1 MSMRNVIKKLEAK
14 HERAER
20 RADFHAKQEAKAKSD
35 ESREFNAKEKNFW
48 RGIAYGIGEA
58 LAVVVQEE
66 VTGGTPF

>member
-1 MSMRNVIKKLEAK
+1 MRDVIKKPEAK

-20 RADFHAKQEAKAKSD
+20 RADFHAKQEAKAQSD
-35 ESREFNAKEKNFW
+35 ESRAFNAKEKAFW
-48 RGIAYGIGEA
+48 LAVAYGIGDA